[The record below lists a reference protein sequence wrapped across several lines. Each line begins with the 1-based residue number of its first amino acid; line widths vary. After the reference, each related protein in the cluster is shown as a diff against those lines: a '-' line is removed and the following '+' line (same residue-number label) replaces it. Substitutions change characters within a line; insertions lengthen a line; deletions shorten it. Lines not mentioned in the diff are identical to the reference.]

1 MWCSPILNKLGLGGT
16 FDHLHEGHEFLIKT
30 ALRLAHQ
37 IEIGLTSQDLLKNKK
52 AHSKLEDY
60 ATRKQNLKNF
70 INSFTGLD
78 RVNIV
83 EIKSWDDMAK
93 YSQSP
98 DYDGLIVSEET
109 YSNALKLNDLRE
121 EKGMDRLILIIIPL
135 IKDKNKNKISST
147 SIRQNL
153 R

>member
-1 MWCSPILNKLGLGGT
+1 M
-16 FDHLHEGHEFLIKT
+16 
-30 ALRLAHQ
+30 
-37 IEIGLTSQDLLKNKK
+37 LKNKE
-52 AHSKLEDY
+52 AYSKLEDY
-60 ATRKQNLKNF
+60 ATRKQNLRDF
-70 INSFTGLD
+70 IRSFTDLN

-93 YSQSP
+93 YSQNP
-98 DYDGLIVSEET
+98 EYEGLIVSEET

-121 EKGMDRLILIIIPL
+121 EKGMNRLILIVIPL
-135 IKDKNKNKISST
+135 IKDKNQMKISST